1 MASMSI
7 EEVVRFAGSYPAWAR
22 VTVCLCLAIAALTL
36 FLAPRTTSA
45 GPEPKKDADG
55 HWLVV
60 EGVEVYGAGLGWKK
74 VVKVTAE
81 VNGVSYVYPTL
92 PGVEWLEP
100 GPDMSPQRFKLPE
113 VRNGYDVRFSMVA
126 RDAGDLTER
135 PQKNKNP
142 EGLAYDFAS
151 VDSVHVSSFPF
162 SGQYTL
168 HAVKWQARSAAP
180 GASVKFRITSS
191 PN

>member
-1 MASMSI
+1 MSL

-36 FLAPRTTSA
+36 FLAPRTTNA
-45 GPEPKKDADG
+45 TIPDTKKNADG

-60 EGVEVYGAGLGWKK
+60 EGVEIYGAGLGWKK
-74 VVKVTAE
+74 VVKVTAD
-81 VNGVSYVYPTL
+81 VNGVNYVYPTL

-113 VRNGYDVRFSMVA
+113 VRNGYDVRFSMMAHDAVTH
-126 RDAGDLTER
+126 DAGGSNGG
-135 PQKNKNP
+135 PQRIKSS
-142 EGLAYDFAS
+142 EGSGYDFAS
-151 VDSVHVSSFPF
+151 VDSVHVGSFPF

-168 HAVKWQARSAAP
+168 TP
-180 GASVKFRITSS
+180 
-191 PN
+191 

>member
-1 MASMSI
+1 MSI

-60 EGVEVYGAGLGWKK
+60 EGVEVYGAELGWKK